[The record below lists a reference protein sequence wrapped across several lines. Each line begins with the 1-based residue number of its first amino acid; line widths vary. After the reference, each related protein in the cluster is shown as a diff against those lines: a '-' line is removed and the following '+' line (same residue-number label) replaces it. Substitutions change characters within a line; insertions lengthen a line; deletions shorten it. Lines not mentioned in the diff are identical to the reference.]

1 VNNRGCFLSRPFI
14 GINFALQMTEKGF
27 RQEKQMEKMLSNSE
41 RFILQTF
48 STLFKFDQN
57 LILIFWRGGRNVD
70 DQNVDRP
77 KISERRN
84 GLFS

>member
-14 GINFALQMTEKGF
+14 GINFSFQMTEKGF

-57 LILIFWRGGRNVD
+57 LILIF
-70 DQNVDRP
+70 
-77 KISERRN
+77 
-84 GLFS
+84 